1 MLKNKILLT
10 LISLILLIVSSM
22 VYFLFFTTKGSGFIT
37 KFALSNYVSSKNITV
52 KEIEGKFSEQL
63 SYHNIEIKDLKG
75 LPQGSILK
83 IQKLDVFFSDI
94 TLEGLNIKIYN
105 GRFKMPGSDTI
116 LFYGTYTQGSLA
128 LTAYSNHVNIS
139 EILDLFTESRAL
151 SNISGQI
158 YDLDVQAQ
166 GTFLQPQ
173 LEGTF
178 YIKKLSRSGFTM
190 IDSPGKFSLRLTDIK
205 DKLKL
210 NGEVVFKSAKV
221 FGKKTAVIE
230 LNSSKILFSGDPKNP
245 FFDMRGHSDVDD
257 VKIDISLK
265 GQIHK
270 PDLKL
275 ISQPQAPEQKLIIML
290 ATGKSWQAADA
301 SLDQNKLSPE
311 LAGDFVDYFIFGG
324 SRKRLA
330 KKLGL
335 SDVSLQFDD
344 KIMGV
349 GLKKEVFEKASLTYE
364 IEQSKE
370 QTDNLDITQKI
381 GGSYKITDHISV
393 EGEKELRPDTQLKAQ
408 EDEKTD
414 DKILLKYKRKF

>member
-1 MLKNKILLT
+1 MLKNKILFTLITLILLT
-10 LISLILLIVSSM
+10 ISLI
-22 VYFLFFTTKGSGFIT
+22 VYLLFFTTKGSDFVT

-63 SYHNIEIKDLKG
+63 SYRNIEIKDVKG

-83 IQKLDVFFSDI
+83 IQKLDVFFSDVA
-94 TLEGLNIKIYN
+94 LEGLNVNIYN
-105 GRFKMPGSDTI
+105 GRLKMPGSDTI
-116 LFYGTYTQGSLA
+116 LFYGNYKQGSLA
-128 LTAYSNHVNIS
+128 LTAYSKHVNIG
-139 EILDLFTESRAL
+139 EILDLFTENRAL
-151 SNISGQI
+151 TSVSGQI
-158 YDLDVQAQ
+158 YDLDVQAK

-178 YIKKLSRSGFTM
+178 YIKKLSRTGFTM
-190 IDSPGKFSLRLTDIK
+190 IDSPGRFSLRLTDIK
-205 DKLKL
+205 NKIKL

-230 LNSSKILFSGDPKNP
+230 LDSSKILFSGDPRNP
-245 FFDMRGHSDVDD
+245 LFDMRGHADVDE

-275 ISQPQAPEQKLIIML
+275 ISQPQAPESKLIIML
-290 ATGKSWQAADA
+290 ATGRSWQAADA
-301 SLDQNKLSPE
+301 SLDQKKLSPE
-311 LAGDFVDYFIFGG
+311 LAGDFIEYFVFSG
-324 SRKRLA
+324 SGKRLA
-330 KKLGL
+330 KKLGIK
-335 SDVSLQFDD
+335 DVSLQFDD
-344 KIMGV
+344 KVMGI
-349 GLKKEVFEKASLTYE
+349 GLKKEVFDKANLTYK

-370 QTDNLDITQKI
+370 QADNPDITQKI

-393 EGEKELRPDTQLKAQ
+393 EGEKELKQDTQPKTQ

-414 DKILLKYKRKF
+414 GKVLLKYKSQF